1 MCVADFL
8 RGVEVYG
15 ETVLEVVG
23 DKPQKLEWPGYGFY
37 MEVPDGAL
45 APGVTA
51 SVAVKV
57 ILSGPFK
64 LPENS
69 QLISAVYWISSKA
82 VFLKKVAVNIQHF
95 AVITSEE
102 QCSKFS
108 FIIAKSSQK
117 ELPYT
122 FHERE
127 GSFNP
132 QTQYGTI
139 MVNQFCLLALT
150 GSMDTE
156 LRYTCLKFYKPKS
169 ITVDYVFV
177 VVCNHELFL
186 KVYLILHYTPL
197 YIDMM
202 VSAATYVMFSSS
214 GRSIT
219 TTKRTYKT
227 KSLFLMKIRWF

>member
-1 MCVADFL
+1 MCVAGFL
-8 RGVEVYG
+8 RGIEVYE

-45 APGVTA
+45 PTGVIA
-51 SVAVKV
+51 NVSVKV
-57 ILSGPFK
+57 ILSGQFK

-69 QLISAVYWISSKA
+69 QLISAIYWISSSE

-95 AVITSEE
+95 AIITNEE
-102 QCSKFS
+102 QCSKLS
-108 FIIAKSSQK
+108 FVIAKSSQK

-139 MVNQFCLLALT
+139 MENQFCLLALI
-150 GSMDTE
+150 GSVDTE
-156 LRYTCLKFYKPKS
+156 LHFASLKFYKPKS
-169 ITVDYVFV
+169 STVPPTVDYVFV
-177 VVCNHELFL
+177 VVINH
-186 KVYLILHYTPL
+186 
-197 YIDMM
+197 D
-202 VSAATYVMFSSS
+202 
-214 GRSIT
+214 
-219 TTKRTYKT
+219 
-227 KSLFLMKIRWF
+227 LFLMVSLYFC

>member
-1 MCVADFL
+1 MCVAGFL

-45 APGVTA
+45 PTGVIA
-51 SVAVKV
+51 NVSVKV
-57 ILSGPFK
+57 ILSGQFK

-69 QLISAVYWISSKA
+69 QLISAIYWISSSE

-95 AVITSEE
+95 AIITNEE
-102 QCSKFS
+102 QCSKLS
-108 FIIAKSSQK
+108 FVIAKSSQK

-139 MVNQFCLLALT
+139 MAKQFCFSGVIAPA
-150 GSMDTE
+150 DTE
-156 LRYTCLKFYKPKS
+156 LHFASLKFYKPKS
-169 ITVDYVFV
+169 STVPIVNYAFV
-177 VVCNHELFL
+177 VVCDNGSFL
-186 KVYLILHYTPL
+186 KVFCNYHLDVIG
-197 YIDMM
+197 
-202 VSAATYVMFSSS
+202 FN
-214 GRSIT
+214 
-219 TTKRTYKT
+219 
-227 KSLFLMKIRWF
+227 